1 MAISSP
7 TNRSSILR
15 FHAFTSSSVAV
26 SPVPCENS
34 PKSERHACM
43 TSRSFATMNRPGLNS
58 RSIIFNAR
66 IKSSLNRVARFDIS
80 VWKIRSRVRL
90 LSVARSIH
98 FCVWTAI
105 TGPASVATTTHHS
118 IAISIHR
125 YGMPRFAEGIIC
137 GHGAL
142 PLGTTRGHEVDSD
155 GARPAHFF
163 LWFLATF
170 RRRPICS
177 ETPKPERAGLPRLK
191 RNAPKPLAQRAMSA
205 TLGPRARK

>member
-7 TNRSSILR
+7 TNRSSILQ

-142 PLGTTRGHEVDSD
+142 PLGTTRGHEVDSMVQD
-155 GARPAHFF
+155 PHIFSCGSLQPSGGDLFAVRHRSRSVRGY
-163 LWFLATF
+163 LG
-170 RRRPICS
+170 S
-177 ETPKPERAGLPRLK
+177 KETPQNRWLNARCRL
-191 RNAPKPLAQRAMSA
+191 R
-205 TLGPRARK
+205 